1 MLHVIELYI
10 DSQYLLH
17 MAYLT
22 PTPLSTVVAVTVPKM
37 AAPQSD
43 EPGNKSSFHGLLRYF
58 RSQTFLCASII
69 WLAKGVPSM
78 VIIRAT
84 IKELHDDKHAK
95 RENGSSVVL
104 FSGEYG
110 SSIWRVR

>member
-1 MLHVIELYI
+1 MDKWSLVV
-10 DSQYLLH
+10 DKSPWFT
-17 MAYLT
+17 A
-22 PTPLSTVVAVTVPKM
+22 TPLSTVVAVTVSKM

-43 EPGNKSSFHGLLRYF
+43 EPGNERSFHGLLRYF
-58 RSQTFLCASII
+58 RSQTVLCMTII

-84 IKELHDDKHAK
+84 IKEWYDDKHAK

-104 FSGEYG
+104 FSGDYG